1 MKFRRRTGGKRIHTD
16 RHITHSRVF
25 THNKRTPEE
34 REVLVVKVDRPVL
47 KINLATK
54 RRKKIKRKK
63 KKKKG
68 TIHLGRLLRKT

>member
-1 MKFRRRTGGKRIHTD
+1 VFSHTTNGPLKR
-16 RHITHSRVF
+16 
-25 THNKRTPEE
+25 E

-54 RRKKIKRKK
+54 RRKEKRKRKRK